1 LTQPTFQNRSEKDM
15 QKKLFITIVILAAI
29 LLAGCGPQA
38 TPAPP
43 PAPLPAPAPDPTPAP
58 APVPPGLDEPLPVA
72 VQAWVE
78 DSRDM
83 FLAQSRKVG
92 DTLYLL
98 VTYGEKPTGGYMV
111 EIGEIVVS
119 AGKISVPVSFKKPG
133 PDEMVTQALTY
144 PYDLKVMEALDLP
157 VEFVPSGAEEYLPTL
172 VGIDELQPIVAESA
186 WIKLFAPAPQAVV
199 ARNFALE
206 GVANV
211 FEGNVQYKLQDKNG
225 RLLDSGF
232 STGSMGDW
240 GYFRADLA
248 VPEDVAAGERL
259 LLDVFTTS
267 AEDGSIDQQI
277 LYEIVL
283 E

>member
-1 LTQPTFQNRSEKDM
+1 
-15 QKKLFITIVILAAI
+15 ITTIF
-29 LLAGCGPQA
+29 LAGCGPQT

-43 PAPLPAPAPDPTPAP
+43 PAPPAVPAPAPLPAPAPAPLPA
-58 APVPPGLDEPLPVA
+58 PPGLDEPLPAA

-78 DSRDM
+78 ESRNM

-92 DTLYLL
+92 NTLYLL
-98 VTYGEKPTGGYMV
+98 VTYGEKPTGGFVV
-111 EIGEIVVS
+111 EIGEVVVT
-119 AGKISVPVSFKKPG
+119 ADKISVPVNFRKPA

-144 PYDLKVMEALDLP
+144 PYDLKEMEPLDLP
-157 VEFVPSGAEEYLPTL
+157 VQFIPSGAEEYIPTL
-172 VGIDELQPIVAESA
+172 VGIAELQPIVAESA
-186 WIKLFAPAPQAVV
+186 GIKLFAPTPQSAV
-199 ARNFALE
+199 ARNLVLD

-211 FEGNVQYKLQDKNG
+211 FEGNVQYKLLDKSG

-232 STGSMGDW
+232 TTGAMGDW
-240 GYFRADLA
+240 GYFRAELV
-248 VPEDVAAGERL
+248 VPKDVAAGERL
-259 LLDVFTTS
+259 LLDVFTES